1 MHRKSVLISNIHF
14 HILRSF
20 ERILAKSLI
29 YTKKVVINRYGNN
42 VPVRCILKRHVALWF
57 QVEMFPLLAILQL
70 SGMMHCIRHKCVIL
84 STIGH
89 RYVKFSLK
97 KNMGNNLC
105 NFIIKSIKNFSSWIF
120 VMISS
125 VLMLIFVFLDNM
137 AEAVHKPAGI
147 EELQGR
153 IHWNTFTIFLYVL
166 HNAIYEILCFVIFFL
181 TRVHSPSNHT

>member
-1 MHRKSVLISNIHF
+1 MHNITLCYKSVVSMHRKSVLISNIHF

-97 KNMGNNLC
+97 KKHGKQVMQFHYQINKKLLVM
-105 NFIIKSIKNFSSWIF
+105 NFCYDFFSVDVDI
-120 VMISS
+120 
-125 VLMLIFVFLDNM
+125 
-137 AEAVHKPAGI
+137 
-147 EELQGR
+147 
-153 IHWNTFTIFLYVL
+153 
-166 HNAIYEILCFVIFFL
+166 
-181 TRVHSPSNHT
+181 